1 MTPTK
6 GVFAENLKAERE
18 ARDMSQREFGEL
30 LGVHQ
35 MVVSRWELGKNQPD
49 LDSLRKIS
57 RQLGVTIDA
66 LVQEREAA

>member
-1 MTPTK
+1 MTVTK

-18 ARDMSQREFGEL
+18 ARGMSQREFGDL
-30 LGVHQ
+30 IDVHQ

-57 RQLGVTIDA
+57 RHLGVTIDA